1 MEANNYLTPFY
12 YTEILSKNVRHISV
26 PYYESLSIQK
36 IQEFCQQ
43 HPNAIDS
50 YLPIPRELHKI
61 SREWIYNVVATILG
75 ETFTDWVK
83 DQIDDRNEEVKDKRK
98 LDIELDADVA
108 AAFRASTAVSRKY

>member
-83 DQIDDRNEEVKDKRK
+83 DQIEDRNEEVKDKRK

>member
-1 MEANNYLTPFY
+1 VEANNYLTPFY

-83 DQIDDRNEEVKDKRK
+83 DLIDDRNEDIRDKRK
-98 LDIELDADVA
+98 LDIELDPDVA
-108 AAFRASTAVSRKY
+108 AAFRASTAVSSK